1 MANRFLGEAD
11 VTVDGKSYKLR
22 FDFNTMC
29 WFTDRTGKDAI
40 KAMAGAESGDLD
52 LRDMR
57 VLMQCCLLHH
67 SPDATL
73 QEAGNVLSQDFGA
86 LLRVIQAAMPENGE
100 LGARPDAGNLEPGTA
115 A

>member
-29 WFTDRTGKDAI
+29 EFTDRTGKDAL
-40 KAMAGAESGDLD
+40 KAMAEAEEGDLD

-67 SPDATL
+67 CPDITL
-73 QEAGNVLSQDFGA
+73 QEAGNVLSHDFDA
-86 LLRVIQAAMPENGE
+86 LLRVMRAAMPENGE
-100 LGARPDAGNLEPGTA
+100 LGARPDAGNPAPGTA
-115 A
+115 V